1 MVLESKKYN
10 SLPLSALAGLT
21 LVLFSAAFAQA
32 QVAGEALWRVE
43 NLKSAEPAPLYEGQ
57 DSPFPIELPPV
68 APQSTVVVQKPMVTA
83 QEAAAQR
90 QAREAASRMSRI
102 RDLLKDEEAFVPDTS
117 GIQISAIAAGQAG
130 AMALIKGHWFFEG
143 DTIEAPV
150 TTANELITLMAGL
163 QQVDANLAN
172 IVSKEVEN
180 RLATIGPRK
189 MLIKKIKPDGITLRL
204 PGGKTN
210 VISFVSKG
218 W

>member
-1 MVLESKKYN
+1 MVLESKQRTT
-10 SLPLSALAGLT
+10 LPLSALVGLA
-21 LVLFSAAFAQA
+21 LVLFSAALAQA

-43 NLKSAEPAPLYEGQ
+43 NAKPAEPAPLYEGQ

-68 APQSTVVVQKPMVTA
+68 APKSTVVVQKPTVTP
-83 QEAAAQR
+83 QEAASQR

-117 GIQISAIAAGQAG
+117 GIQISAIAVGEAGP
-130 AMALIKGHWFFEG
+130 MALIKGHWFFEG

-150 TTANELITLMAGL
+150 TTANELMDLMAGL
-163 QQVDANLAN
+163 QQVDSNLAN

-180 RLATIGPRK
+180 RLSTIGPRK
-189 MLIKKIKPDGITLRL
+189 MLVKKIKPDGIVLRRSD
-204 PGGKTN
+204 GHTD